1 MPKYDIV
8 FIVSELVSGENVV
21 RLRRLVGVVAGFW
34 LFGFFMIVLRIG
46 RSEICK
52 FQFL

>member
-1 MPKYDIV
+1 MRKWRICGA
-8 FIVSELVSGENVV
+8 EMA
-21 RLRRLVGVVAGFW
+21 VGGAVAGFW
-34 LFGFFMIVLRIG
+34 LFGFFMIAVRIW

>member
-1 MPKYDIV
+1 MFPV
-8 FIVSELVSGENVV
+8 FNAAVGGAEMAVG
-21 RLRRLVGVVAGFW
+21 GVVARFW
-34 LFGFFMIVLRIG
+34 LFGFFMIAVRLR

>member
-1 MPKYDIV
+1 MAVGSAEMAVGLLISAV
-8 FIVSELVSGENVV
+8 GGTIAAVG
-21 RLRRLVGVVAGFW
+21 GVVAGFW
-34 LFGFFMIVLRIG
+34 MFGFFMIVWRMG